1 MARATRLLRV
11 LIVDPFFDEAEMYRD
26 FLRHDGLD
34 ARAVTDAGRALDVA
48 CASRPDVIVARLPQR
63 DPTLSTLD
71 LLRAFRAHPATRHLP
86 VLVLATSIEPADR
99 EAALAAGCDSYVMLP
114 FDPEA
119 LSEEVRRLACLPGGD
134 RRDAASPRRIST
146 RFSPADLPRVR
157 RRNGPR

>member
-11 LIVDPFFDEAEMYRD
+11 LIVDPFLEEAEMYRD
-26 FLRHDGLD
+26 FLRHEGLD
-34 ARAVTDAGRALDVA
+34 ASAVTDAARALDVA
-48 CASRPDVIVARLPQR
+48 RASRPDVLVARLPQG

-71 LLRAFRAHPATRHLP
+71 LLRLFRAHAATRHKP
-86 VLVLATSIEPADR
+86 VLVLATSIELADR

-119 LSEEVRRLACLPGGD
+119 LSEEVRRLACRPPGD
-134 RRDAASPRRIST
+134 RRAGASQRISPR
-146 RFSPADLPRVR
+146 FSAADLPRAR